1 MNEIPL
7 DEYKEICEDFC
18 SFAIWYA
25 MEHPCVAC
33 SVVTR
38 VISIRSELSTA
49 IIKKVLKRVK
59 KGLKDNDP
67 GMNQDRIQWCKLY
80 DYLLLELYDRGDK
93 EYEAETKK
101 RFYFIQKKE
110 KENEQTTH

>member
-7 DEYKEICEDFC
+7 DKYKEICEDFC

-25 MEHPCVAC
+25 REHPCVTC

-49 IIKKVLKRVK
+49 IIKKSL
-59 KGLKDNDP
+59 N
-67 GMNQDRIQWCKLY
+67 M
-80 DYLLLELYDRGDK
+80 
-93 EYEAETKK
+93 
-101 RFYFIQKKE
+101 
-110 KENEQTTH
+110 